1 MDVFPL
7 DAGAAFEAGKILGD
21 LREGGI
27 IDVLDGM
34 IGTIAVVNGC
44 DTIIT
49 RNMDQFNRIPD
60 LKVETH

>member
-7 DAGAAFEAGKILGD
+7 DARDAFEAGKILGD

-60 LKVETH
+60 LKVETY